1 MTKKYNVAVVGATG
15 NVGRETLNILSE
27 RNFPIDQIY
36 ALASRDSIGKEISF
50 GDQRVLKTQ
59 GLDDFDFS
67 KIDIVFS
74 SAGSAVSRQFV
85 DKALASGAVVIDKTS
100 AFRMDDDVP
109 LIIPEV
115 NGSKIAKAKLI
126 ANPNCVV
133 IPICMALKP
142 LDNAMRIK
150 RVVVSTYQSTSGA
163 GRAAMDEL
171 HDQTKGKYLY
181 QESEGA
187 IFERQI
193 AFNLIPKIGDFEADG
208 YSDEET
214 KIAQEVAK
222 IMGDH
227 VKLTATCVRVPVFL
241 GHAISINVEFDGE
254 MTAQEAQEILAES
267 DGVTI
272 QDYLTPVEVAGED
285 SVFISRIRDDHTQ
298 QNTINMW
305 VVCDNLRK
313 GAALNSV
320 QIAEELL

>member
-1 MTKKYNVAVVGATG
+1 
-15 NVGRETLNILSE
+15 
-27 RNFPIDQIY
+27 
-36 ALASRDSIGKEISF
+36 
-50 GDQRVLKTQ
+50 
-59 GLDDFDFS
+59 
-67 KIDIVFS
+67 
-74 SAGSAVSRQFV
+74 
-85 DKALASGAVVIDKTS
+85 
-100 AFRMDDDVP
+100 
-109 LIIPEV
+109 
-115 NGSKIAKAKLI
+115 
-126 ANPNCVV
+126 
-133 IPICMALKP
+133 
-142 LDNAMRIK
+142 
-150 RVVVSTYQSTSGA
+150 
-163 GRAAMDEL
+163 MDEL

>member
-1 MTKKYNVAVVGATG
+1 
-15 NVGRETLNILSE
+15 
-27 RNFPIDQIY
+27 
-36 ALASRDSIGKEISF
+36 
-50 GDQRVLKTQ
+50 
-59 GLDDFDFS
+59 
-67 KIDIVFS
+67 
-74 SAGSAVSRQFV
+74 
-85 DKALASGAVVIDKTS
+85 
-100 AFRMDDDVP
+100 
-109 LIIPEV
+109 
-115 NGSKIAKAKLI
+115 
-126 ANPNCVV
+126 
-133 IPICMALKP
+133 MALKP
-142 LDNAMRIK
+142 LDNATPIK
-150 RVVVSTYQSTSGA
+150 RVIVSTYQSTSGA

-181 QESEGA
+181 KESEGS

-193 AFNLIPKIGDFEADG
+193 AFNVIPKIGDFEADG

-320 QIAEELL
+320 QIAEVNVTVTSIAEISANDKLLIN